1 MFTADKFRNRNLRLK
16 NLQNPNETHF
26 QVNSTERV
34 TTNADNTESTS
45 FFFKKR
51 AKISENHQG
60 ESIHNFFFACV
71 VRNLKREYDQ

>member
-34 TTNADNTESTS
+34 TTNADKPKHRINKFFLQKKSKNFRKSSRRKYPQLFFCLRGTE
-45 FFFKKR
+45 FKERK
-51 AKISENHQG
+51 
-60 ESIHNFFFACV
+60 
-71 VRNLKREYDQ
+71 